1 MSKTASGSSRW
12 RNDSFDQ
19 GSPSPSPGPTAP
31 SVRPKGSVIT
41 SPLGTSNTAGHS
53 RNQSFSPLTGAV
65 FAPLQPSRQR
75 SNSTRTSY
83 QGSNTFAPQFI
94 KTEESQKAGDKI
106 GGIEGEHDFSGKRY
120 VWLRDPQVAFVK
132 GWILEELSTGRLRVQ
147 CDDGSQREVESEIVD
162 KVNPAKFDK
171 ADDMAEL
178 THLNEASVVHNLHMR
193 YQADLIYTYSG
204 LFLVTVNPYCSL
216 PIYTNEYMK
225 MYRGCCGED
234 TKPHIYAMADE
245 AFRNLVEEGE
255 NQSILVT

>member
-1 MSKTASGSSRW
+1 MSTTAPGSARW
-12 RNDSFDQ
+12 PNSPFDR
-19 GSPSPSPGPTAP
+19 GSPSPSPGPVT
-31 SVRPKGSVIT
+31 STTRPKSSILT
-41 SPLGTSNTAGHS
+41 SPPGTANHAGHS
-53 RNQSFSPLTGAV
+53 RNQSFSPLGAPS

-75 SNSTRTSY
+75 SNSNRIN
-83 QGSNTFAPQFI
+83 QASNTFAPKFI
-94 KTEESQKAGDKI
+94 KLEESQRADDNV
-106 GGIEGEHDFSGKRY
+106 GGIEGENDFSGKRY
-120 VWLRDPQVAFVK
+120 VWLRDPQAAFVK
-132 GWILEELSTGRLRVQ
+132 GWIVEELGAGQLLVQ
-147 CDDGSQREVESEIVD
+147 CDDGSQREVGSEGVD

-204 LFLVTVNPYCSL
+204 LFLVTVNPYCPL

-225 MYRGCCGED
+225 MYKGRSRED

-245 AFRNLVEEGE
+245 AFRNLVDEGE